1 MGICFLFLSILI
13 VLFDIDFV
21 YRGQFLGESKLVI
34 CFHTLFSAVV
44 LSVTG
49 SHVFALSYSVLF
61 LFSFT
66 RVLFLAAC
74 VIIMGE
80 SNSLCSKSVTVSLER
95 LSAPFIKA
103 YTDRALVSAKELT
116 TCGDS
121 LLVNCVTKIY
131 KRCSCGSY
139 GPLILVKINGVQFG
153 VVSCSCSGAVPR
165 RIRRRIHRRLR
176 NCL

>member
-1 MGICFLFLSILI
+1 M
-13 VLFDIDFV
+13 
-21 YRGQFLGESKLVI
+21 GESKSVF
-34 CFHTLFSAVV
+34 CFHTVFLAVV

-61 LFSFT
+61 FLSFT

-80 SNSLCSKSVTVSLER
+80 SNSPCSKSVTVCLEG
-95 LSAPFIKA
+95 LSDPFIKA
-103 YTDRALVSAKELT
+103 YTDRALVFAKELT

-139 GPLILVKINGVQFG
+139 GPLTLVKINGVEFG

-165 RIRRRIHRRLR
+165 RVRRRIHRRLR